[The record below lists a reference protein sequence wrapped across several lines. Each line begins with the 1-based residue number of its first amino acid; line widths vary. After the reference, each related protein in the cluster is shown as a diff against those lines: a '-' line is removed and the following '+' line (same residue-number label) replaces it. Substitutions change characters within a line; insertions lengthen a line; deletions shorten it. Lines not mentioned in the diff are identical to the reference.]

1 MKRFLIGT
9 TIFASLAA
17 PLTVFAGDLNPCSPT
32 DSLQCQVAKLGI
44 GSVVGQLV
52 QFIFVVAVIL
62 ALGFLVYGGIRW
74 ITSGGDKTGVETAR
88 NTIIAAIIGLIV
100 VFLAYVILN
109 LVLQF
114 LTGGDISAIKI
125 PTIAECKPAIWDD
138 TTGLITQCDA
148 TKVTDPQYSCGTDG
162 KVCFRV
168 KGT

>member
-1 MKRFLIGT
+1 MKKLIATALITAGLLVPATAFAQSINPCDAIPKPSYCIGT
-9 TIFASLAA
+9 A
-17 PLTVFAGDLNPCSPT
+17 
-32 DSLQCQVAKLGI
+32 I
-44 GSVVGQLV
+44 GPIVGQLV
-52 QFIFVVAVIL
+52 GFIFVVAVIL

-125 PTIAECKPAIWDD
+125 PTIAECKPKTWVDVTGAID
-138 TTGLITQCDA
+138 TCEP
-148 TKVTDPQYSCGTDG
+148 TKVTDPQYTCGTDG
-162 KVCFRV
+162 KVCFRNS
-168 KGT
+168 GT